1 MHYEAIDYWS
11 SPDPYLEHHGVKGM
25 KWGVRKD
32 KYSVGGIRARIAN
45 YQNKKVD
52 NSFNKWKKNSD
63 LKKDAIAKGKTAN
76 EARIRYETDRSK
88 ENKKAYKAAN
98 REYKKALRKNTTW
111 RKGDIRK
118 EVGSDL
124 SRKYLKLS
132 KSTDNAKDKK
142 RYLNQYNIERA
153 KARRAPEVAQRRS
166 RRIASIKRGMTM
178 TVKAAV
184 VSGVI
189 SIGIAAANKKG
200 LIDVNK
206 ESVSYA
212 IKKGIEYSR
221 YLY

>member
-1 MHYEAIDYWS
+1 MHYEAIDRWS
-11 SPDPYLEHHGVKGM
+11 SPDPYLEHYGVKGM

-32 KYSVGGIRARIAN
+32 KYSVGGIRARIAT